1 MRVSQPKRGT
11 TLMTDPIV
19 AKVLDELAMHRE
31 RFETFCRVL
40 SNEELDRPVPQS
52 TWLVRDFI
60 THLGTIDVPV
70 GEMFRT
76 MHAGEDPGIRNADG
90 GKWDVDDWNE
100 QQVQARRTWDI
111 DQIFAEAAETRAE
124 LTRHL
129 SSLTSDDVAKK
140 LKFGGDAKRPPSEV
154 VLGQYLQG
162 WCKHDPM
169 HALDMSRALPGRI
182 TPEVQAW
189 FDDPVVQMYQR
200 MMNRPA

>member
-1 MRVSQPKRGT
+1 
-11 TLMTDPIV
+11 MTDPTV
-19 AKVLDELAMHRE
+19 ARVIDELAVHRE
-31 RFETFCRVL
+31 RFENFCRSL
-40 SNEELDRPVPQS
+40 SREELGRPVPES
-52 TWLVRDFI
+52 TWHVRDFI
-60 THLGTIDVPV
+60 THLATIDGPV
-70 GEMFRT
+70 AEMFRA
-76 MHAGEDPGIRNADG
+76 MHAGEDTGIRNADG

-100 QQVQARRTWDI
+100 QQVRQRRAWDI
-111 DQIFAEAAETRAE
+111 DQIFAEAAETRSAL
-124 LTRHL
+124 LTHL
-129 SSLTSDDVAKK
+129 SSLTTADIAKK

-182 TPEVQAW
+182 TPDVQEW